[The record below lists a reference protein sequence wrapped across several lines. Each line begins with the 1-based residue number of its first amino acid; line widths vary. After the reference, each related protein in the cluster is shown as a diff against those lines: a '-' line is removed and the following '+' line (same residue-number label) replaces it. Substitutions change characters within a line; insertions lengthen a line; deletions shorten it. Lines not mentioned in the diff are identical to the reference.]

1 MAKFNYKARTKD
13 GELQVGNVE
22 AGNREGAV
30 AILLS
35 HELFVLSIEPVV
47 EDAWYNHL
55 LDFFKRVKTQDLMIF
70 TRQFST
76 LLASQ
81 VPLSDSLANL
91 YKQTEKPVLKEAI
104 YEIANDVDAGF
115 SLSQALERHRT
126 IFSEFFVN
134 MVKSAEVTGRLSEV
148 LNFLADYLE
157 KQAALVSKVKNALTY
172 PAFVI
177 GLFLVVVVVM
187 VTMVFPQITPIFGQ
201 ANLEMPFFTKMLL
214 GFGTF
219 ISDWWFFLIIALVAV
234 FIVLIDYFRTNEGK
248 AVLDTIILKVP
259 IMGPLF
265 QKLYISRFAESA
277 RVLIKGGLTIPQAV
291 EISSRTIGNA
301 VYEELLH
308 AAAQDI
314 RKGRLLSQ
322 TLGSMPEF
330 PPLVS
335 QLLSVGESTGRLE
348 DLLSKVND
356 FYSRQVEDTVDNL
369 VTLLQP
375 ILMVFIGVV
384 VAILFASILLP
395 IYSLSKIF

>member
-22 AGNREGAV
+22 AANRDGAL

-35 HELFVLSIEPVV
+35 HELFVLSVEPVV
-47 EDAWYNHL
+47 ENEWYNRI

-70 TRQFST
+70 TRQFAT

-81 VPLSDSLANL
+81 VPLSDSLSSL
-91 YKQTEKPVLKEAI
+91 YKQADKPVLKEAI
-104 YEIANDVDAGF
+104 YEIANDIDAGF
-115 SLSQALERHRT
+115 SLSQALERHRS
-126 IFSEFFVN
+126 IFSEFYVN
-134 MVKSAEVTGRLSEV
+134 MIKSAEVTGRLSEV

-157 KQAALVSKVKNALTY
+157 KQAALLSKVKNALTY

-177 GLFLVVVVVM
+177 GLFVVVVIVM
-187 VTMVFPQITPIFGQ
+187 VTMVFPQITPIFAQ
-201 ANLEMPFFTKMLL
+201 ANIEMPFFTKLLL

-219 ISDWWFFLIIALVAV
+219 VSNWWFFLIIALVAV
-234 FIVLIDYFRTNEGK
+234 LVVLVDYFRTNEGK
-248 AVLDTIILKVP
+248 VVLDTIILKLP
-259 IMGPLF
+259 IVGPLF

-291 EISSRTIGNA
+291 EISSHTIGNT

-308 AAAQDI
+308 NAAQDI

-322 TLGSMPEF
+322 ALASMNEF

-356 FYSRQVEDTVDNL
+356 FYSRQVEDTVENL

-375 ILMVFIGVV
+375 ILMVVIGVV

-395 IYSLSKIF
+395 IYNLSKIF

>member
-22 AGNREGAV
+22 AANREGAV

-47 EDAWYNHL
+47 EDVWYNRI

-70 TRQFST
+70 TRQFAT

-91 YKQTEKPVLKEAI
+91 YKQTAKPTLKEAV
-104 YEIANDVDAGF
+104 YEIANDIDAGF
-115 SLSQALERHRT
+115 SLSQALERHRS
-126 IFSEFFVN
+126 IFSEFYVN

-148 LNFLADYLE
+148 LSFLADYLE
-157 KQAALVSKVKNALTY
+157 KQSALVAKVKNALTY

-177 GLFLVVVVVM
+177 GLFIVVVIVM
-187 VTMVFPQITPIFGQ
+187 VTMVFPQITPIFAQ
-201 ANLEMPFFTKMLL
+201 ANIEIPFFTRILL
-214 GFGTF
+214 GFGQF
-219 ISDWWFFLIIALVAV
+219 MADWWFFFVVALIAL
-234 FIVLIDYFRTNEGK
+234 IVVLVDYFQTNEGK
-248 AVLDTIILKVP
+248 VVLDTIVLKVP
-259 IMGPLF
+259 IVGPLF

-308 AAAQDI
+308 EVAGQI
-314 RKGRLLSQ
+314 RKGKLLSQ
-322 TLGSMPEF
+322 SLASMPEF

-335 QLLSVGESTGRLE
+335 QLLSVGESTGRME
-348 DLLSKVND
+348 DLLSKIND
-356 FYSRQVEDTVDNL
+356 FYSRQVDDTVNNL

-375 ILMVFIGVV
+375 ILMVLIGVV
-384 VAILFASILLP
+384 VAVLFASILLP
-395 IYSLSKIF
+395 IYNLSQVF

>member
-1 MAKFNYKARTKD
+1 M
-13 GELQVGNVE
+13 GNVDAVDRE
-22 AGNREGAV
+22 AAL

-35 HELFVLSIEPVV
+35 HELFVLSIEPVT
-47 EDAWYNHL
+47 EDVWYNRI

-70 TRQFST
+70 TRQFAT

-91 YKQTEKPVLKEAI
+91 YKQTTKPVLKEAI
-104 YEIANDVDAGF
+104 YEIANDIDAGF
-115 SLSQALERHRT
+115 SLSQALERHRA
-126 IFSEFFVN
+126 IFSEFYVN

-157 KQAALVSKVKNALTY
+157 KQAVLVSKVKNALTY

-177 GLFLVVVVVM
+177 GLFIIVVIVM
-187 VTMVFPQITPIFGQ
+187 VTMVFPQITPIFAQ
-201 ANLEMPFFTKMLL
+201 ANIEMPFFTKVLL
-214 GFGTF
+214 GFGSF
-219 ISDWWFFLIIALVAV
+219 MARWWFFFVVALVALV
-234 FIVLIDYFRTNEGK
+234 VVLVDYFQTNEGK
-248 AVLDTIILKVP
+248 AVLDTICLKLP
-259 IMGPLF
+259 IVGPLF

-291 EISSRTIGNA
+291 EISSHTIGNA

-308 AAAQDI
+308 EVAQQI
-314 RKGRLLSQ
+314 RKGKLLSQ
-322 TLGSMPEF
+322 SLAAMPEF

-335 QLLSVGESTGRLE
+335 QLLSVGESTGRME
-348 DLLSKVND
+348 DLLSKIND
-356 FYSRQVEDTVDNL
+356 FYSRQVDDTVNNL

-375 ILMVFIGVV
+375 ILMVVIGGV

-395 IYSLSKIF
+395 IYNLSQVF

>member
-13 GELQVGNVE
+13 GELQVGNVD
-22 AGNREGAV
+22 AANRDGAL

-35 HELFVLSIEPVV
+35 HELYVLSIEPVV
-47 EDAWYNHL
+47 EDVWYNRIL
-55 LDFFKRVKTQDLMIF
+55 EFLKRVKTQDLMIF
-70 TRQFST
+70 TRQFAT

-81 VPLSDSLANL
+81 VPLSDSLSNL
-91 YKQTEKPVLKEAI
+91 YKQTTKPVLKEAV
-104 YEIANDVDAGF
+104 YEIANDIDAGF
-115 SLSQALERHRT
+115 SLSQALERHRG
-126 IFSEFFVN
+126 IFSDFYVN

-157 KQAALVSKVKNALTY
+157 KQAALVAKVKNALTY

-177 GLFLVVVVVM
+177 GLFVIVVVVM
-187 VTMVFPQITPIFGQ
+187 VTMVFPQITPIFSQ
-201 ANLEMPFFTKMLL
+201 ANIEMPFFTKILL
-214 GFGTF
+214 SVGNFL
-219 ISDWWFFLIIALVAV
+219 SRWWFFFVIALVAV
-234 FIVLIDYFRTNEGK
+234 VVLLIDYFQTSEGK
-248 AVLDTIILKVP
+248 VVLDTIALKVP
-259 IMGPLF
+259 IVGPLF

-291 EISSRTIGNA
+291 EISSHTIGNA

-308 AAAQDI
+308 DVANQI
-314 RKGRLLSQ
+314 RKGKLLSQ
-322 TLGSMPEF
+322 ALAAMPEF
-330 PPLVS
+330 PLLVS

-356 FYSRQVEDTVDNL
+356 FYSRQVDDTVNNL

-375 ILMVFIGVV
+375 VLMVVIGVV

-395 IYSLSKIF
+395 IYNLSKIF

>member
-1 MAKFNYKARTKD
+1 MKFNYKTRTKD
-13 GELQVGNVE
+13 GELQVGNVDAVDRE
-22 AGNREGAV
+22 AAL

-35 HELFVLSIEPVV
+35 HELFVLSIEPVT
-47 EDAWYNHL
+47 EDVWYNRI

-70 TRQFST
+70 TRQFAT

-91 YKQTEKPVLKEAI
+91 YKQTTKPVLKEAI
-104 YEIANDVDAGF
+104 YEIANDIDAGF
-115 SLSQALERHRT
+115 SLSQALERHRA
-126 IFSEFFVN
+126 IFSEFYVN

-157 KQAALVSKVKNALTY
+157 KQAVLVSKVKNALTY

-177 GLFLVVVVVM
+177 GLFIIVVIVM
-187 VTMVFPQITPIFGQ
+187 VTMVFPQITPIFAQ
-201 ANLEMPFFTKMLL
+201 ANIEMPFFTKVLL
-214 GFGTF
+214 GFGSF
-219 ISDWWFFLIIALVAV
+219 MARWWFFFVVALVALV
-234 FIVLIDYFRTNEGK
+234 VVLVDYFQTNEGK
-248 AVLDTIILKVP
+248 AVLDTICLKLP
-259 IMGPLF
+259 IVGPLF

-291 EISSRTIGNA
+291 EISSHTIGNA

-308 AAAQDI
+308 EVAQQI
-314 RKGRLLSQ
+314 RKGKLLSQ
-322 TLGSMPEF
+322 SLAAMPEF

-335 QLLSVGESTGRLE
+335 QLLSVGESTGRME
-348 DLLSKVND
+348 DLLSKIND
-356 FYSRQVEDTVDNL
+356 FYSRQVDDTVNNL

-375 ILMVFIGVV
+375 ILMVVIGGV

-395 IYSLSKIF
+395 IYNLSQVF